1 MSRLKYGKKK
11 KPSFSPLLLL
21 KLARKKDERRVSQ
34 KVKTLIRLPFNFVD
48 NGFKSSRVIQCQVG

>member
-21 KLARKKDERRVSQ
+21 KLARKKDERRVS
-34 KVKTLIRLPFNFVD
+34 KKSENVGSLTL
-48 NGFKSSRVIQCQVG
+48 